1 MRLSVTTLVV
11 AAIADLALS
20 GELRAQGR
28 VIHGVVVDSTG
39 APVPFTNV
47 MAIGSQRRIAAGSD
61 GRFRLPLDS
70 SAKREIEF
78 RRIGYHPYRLK
89 LDQWPDSSIRVVM
102 AMATRALGAVTIAV
116 ERLQSLAIRGFYERM
131 SEVDRGINFGY
142 FITPEDIERRQ
153 GSRPTDL
160 MSGIPSVRVR
170 RVKTGDPQRRRPQDR
185 QGWEVQGQ
193 GSCRMEVYI
202 DGVRFATPTKWK
214 TNLDENHLFLDD
226 IVALNTIAGI
236 EVYPRSVQAPPKY
249 QSLNGLCGVILIWT
263 K

>member
-11 AAIADLALS
+11 AAITDVALS

-28 VIHGVVVDSTG
+28 VIHGMVVDSSG
-39 APVPFTNV
+39 APVPYTNV
-47 MAIGSQRRIAAGSD
+47 IATASQKRVAAGAD
-61 GRFRLPLDS
+61 GKFRLPLDS
-70 SAKREIEF
+70 SAKRAIEF
-78 RRIGYHPYRLK
+78 RRIGYVPVTLT
-89 LDQWPDSSIRVVM
+89 LDPWPESAIRVVL
-102 AMATRALGAVTIAV
+102 AAATRTLSTITIEV
-116 ERLQSLAIRGFYERM
+116 ERVQSLATRGFYERM
-131 SEVDRGINFGY
+131 SDVERGINFGY
-142 FITPEDIERRQ
+142 FITPEDIERRK

-160 MSGIPSVRVR
+160 MSGLPSIRVR
-170 RVKTGDPQRRRPQDR
+170 RVKTGDPSRRSPQDR

-193 GSCRMEVYI
+193 GSCRMEVCI
-202 DGVRFATPTKWK
+202 DGVRLATPTKWK

-249 QSLNGLCGVILIWT
+249 QSMNGLCGVVLIWT